1 MRRTLLFGIAL
12 LVATVGLQAQE
23 IESYRPVF
31 RLGGGVDWADYTCG
45 GCVIDSKRGFSAFL
59 AAGLPVSRVVT
70 LGLEAALSHGN
81 GNTSA
86 PGVRPDLT
94 LVGALA
100 TVGARGGAKLPVWG
114 TVGLG
119 WIWYSGPGPSSSGP
133 GLSTRAGVDIPITPR
148 FALSPYAGY
157 LTMLGHEGPD
167 AVICRDICTTEA
179 PIAATRLSSLQLGVA
194 ATLRP

>member
-45 GCVIDSKRGFSAFL
+45 GCVIDAQRGFSAFL
-59 AAGLPVSRVVT
+59 TAARPVGPVMMV
-70 LGLEAALSHGN
+70 GLEAALSHGD
-81 GNTSA
+81 GNTA
-86 PGVRPDLT
+86 DLT

-100 TVGARGGAKLPVWG
+100 TAGARGGARLPVWG

-119 WIWYSGPGPSSSGP
+119 WIWYSGTGPSSSGP
-133 GLSTRAGVDIPITPR
+133 GLSTRAGIDIPIAPR
-148 FALSPYAGY
+148 FAVSPYAGY
-157 LTMLGHEGPD
+157 LTMLGHDGPEVINC
-167 AVICRDICTTEA
+167 VICSIDEPA
-179 PIAATRLSSLQLGVA
+179 VATRLSSLQFGVA